1 MTRATTVRAVLAAAV
16 LLVSVLITL
25 NMSPRLGLD
34 LQGGTR
40 MVLQAK
46 DSDTAKADRESTDRT
61 LEVLRQRIDSL
72 GVAEPTLT
80 RSGEDRIIV
89 ELPDVQD
96 PRKAAEVIGKTAQL
110 SFHAVQGPG
119 TEADAGT
126 SGKKDGGTGDG
137 KSEGES
143 DDKADTGNKAG
154 DTAEKATADKKAEDG
169 TGTGGT
175 TDDKKTEDG
184 QKADGTKGDGEKKDE
199 DKKTGGKRADGGLT
213 LPDEQGR
220 LLDLGPARLSGAGV
234 KAATASFDA
243 QQGAGWTVSLDFH
256 KKAGQDWTRL
266 TGEAA
271 CNPAQDDRRRV
282 AIVLDQQII
291 SSPQVSPSV
300 ACGVGLPSG
309 STQITGSFSADEA
322 RELALLIEGGALPLP
337 VEIVEQRTVGPTLGA
352 AAIDA
357 SARAALI
364 GAAATALFITIVYR
378 LFGALAAVALAAYG
392 LISYAALVGLGVTLT
407 LPGLAG
413 FVLAIGMAV
422 DANVLVFER
431 AREEHEQHPNR
442 SLRTSLIAGFRGA
455 WSAVADSNVTTL
467 IAAGLL
473 FFLGSGPVKGFGVT
487 LAIGVVASMFSALV
501 IARALTE
508 IAAGSRFVTARRGL
522 NGIASPG
529 RVRTW
534 LTRRDPQLM
543 RSPRRWLLISTS
555 LVVVAVLGIVV
566 RGVNLGVEFTGGRLV
581 EYSTSKPVDVE
592 RARTL
597 LSDAG
602 FPDAEVTTAGS
613 GDLSVRTGKLD
624 NDGEH
629 TLRAA
634 LAKEGGETTK
644 VRDELIGPSLG
655 DELRRN
661 ALIALA
667 IAVFVQLAYLVVRFR
682 WTFAVGSVGAL
693 VHDVVILVGAFA
705 WLGRTVD
712 GVFLAAL
719 LTVIGYS
726 VNDSVVVFDRVR
738 ELWAK
743 SRRTPIATIANR
755 AVLQTV
761 PRTVNTGMGALFIL
775 TALAVLGGDS
785 LADFALALLIGICV
799 GTYSSVMTAVPAA
812 LLLER
817 SSKAPPPA
825 RKRSSGS
832 RSGKRTA
839 QRDPFDNG
847 ARV

>member
-25 NMSPRLGLD
+25 TMSPRLGLD

-40 MVLQAK
+40 LVLQAK

-72 GVAEPTLT
+72 GVTEPTLT

-96 PRKAAEVIGKTAQL
+96 PRKAAEVIGRTAQL
-110 SFHAVQGPG
+110 SFHAVQGPAAQNDD
-119 TEADAGT
+119 TADAE
-126 SGKKDGGTGDG
+126 GGNGP
-137 KSEGES
+137 
-143 DDKADTGNKAG
+143 
-154 DTAEKATADKKAEDG
+154 
-169 TGTGGT
+169 
-175 TDDKKTEDG
+175 
-184 QKADGTKGDGEKKDE
+184 
-199 DKKTGGKRADGGLT
+199 T

-220 LLDLGPARLSGAGV
+220 SLDLGPARLSGAGV
-234 KAATASFDA
+234 KDATAAFDA

-256 KKAGQDWTRL
+256 KDAGRDWTRL

-271 CNPAQDDRRRV
+271 CHPVQDDRRRV

-300 ACGVGLPSG
+300 GCNVGLPSG

-322 RELALLIEGGALPLP
+322 RELALLIKGGALPLP

-392 LISYAALVGLGVTLT
+392 VISYAALVALGVTLT

-431 AREEHEQHPNR
+431 AREEHAQHPGR
-442 SLRTSLIAGFRGA
+442 SLRSSLTAGFRNA

-487 LAIGVVASMFSALV
+487 LAIGVLASMFSALV

-508 IAAGSRFVTARRGL
+508 IAARSRFVSDYRGI
-522 NGIASPG
+522 NGIAAPG

-543 RSPRRWLLISTS
+543 RSPRRWLLISTA
-555 LVVVAVLGIVV
+555 LVAVAVLGIVV
-566 RGVNLGVEFTGGRLV
+566 RGVNLGVEYTGGRLV
-581 EYSTSKPVDVE
+581 EYSTSRPVDVE
-592 RARTL
+592 RARTAL
-597 LSDAG
+597 ADAG
-602 FPDAEVTTAGS
+602 FGDAEVTTAGA

-629 TLRAA
+629 ALRAA
-634 LAKEGGETTK
+634 LAKEGGKTTK

-661 ALIALA
+661 ALIALG
-667 IAVFVQLAYLVVRFR
+667 IAVLVQLAYLAIRFR
-682 WTFAVGSVGAL
+682 WTFAVASVAAL
-693 VHDVVILVGAFA
+693 VHDVILLVGAFA

-712 GVFLAAL
+712 GIFLAAL

-743 SRRTPIATIANR
+743 ARRVPLATVANQ

-761 PRTVNTGMGALFIL
+761 PRTLNTGMGALFIL

-799 GTYSSVMTAVPAA
+799 GTYSSVLTAVPAA

-825 RKRSSGS
+825 RKRAPGR
-832 RSGKRTA
+832 RSGTKAAR
-839 QRDPFDNG
+839 RDPLDNG

>member
-25 NMSPRLGLD
+25 TMSPRLGLD

-61 LEVLRQRIDSL
+61 LEVLRKRIDSL
-72 GVAEPTLT
+72 GVTEPTLT

-96 PRKAAEVIGKTAQL
+96 PRKAADVIGRTAQL
-110 SFHAVQGPG
+110 TFHAVQGPG
-119 TEADAGT
+119 DPA
-126 SGKKDGGTGDG
+126 GDG
-137 KSEGES
+137 
-143 DDKADTGNKAG
+143 
-154 DTAEKATADKKAEDG
+154 TA
-169 TGTGGT
+169 
-175 TDDKKTEDG
+175 
-184 QKADGTKGDGEKKDE
+184 
-199 DKKTGGKRADGGLT
+199 
-213 LPDEQGR
+213 LPDEEGR
-220 LLDLGPARLSGAGV
+220 TLALGPAAISGAGV
-234 KAATASFDA
+234 KEASAAFDA
-243 QQGAGWTVSLDFH
+243 QQGVGWSVSLDFH
-256 KKAGQDWTRL
+256 KEAGRDWTRL
-266 TGEAA
+266 TGDAA
-271 CNPAQDDRRRV
+271 CHPVQDERRRV
-282 AIVLDQQII
+282 AIVLDKKVI
-291 SSPQVSPSV
+291 SSPQVSPNV
-300 ACGVGLPSG
+300 ACNTGLPSG

-322 RELALLIEGGALPLP
+322 RELALLIQGGALPVP

-352 AAIDA
+352 DAIDA
-357 SARAALI
+357 SARAAVI
-364 GAAATALFITIVYR
+364 GAAATALFITVVYR
-378 LFGALAAVALAAYG
+378 LFGALAAVALGAYG
-392 LISYAALVGLGVTLT
+392 VISYAALVALGVTLT

-431 AREEHEQHPNR
+431 AREEHALRPGK
-442 SLRTSLIAGFRGA
+442 SLGTSLTAGFRHA

-487 LAIGVVASMFSALV
+487 LGIGVLASMFSALV

-508 IAAGSRFVTARRGL
+508 TAARSRFVSDYRGV
-522 NGIASPG
+522 NGIASLG

-534 LTRRDPQLM
+534 INRRDPQLM
-543 RSPRRWLLISTS
+543 RFPRRWLLISAA
-555 LVVVAVLGIVV
+555 LIAVAVAGILV

-581 EYSTSKPVDVE
+581 EYSTSRPVDVE
-592 RARTL
+592 SARAAL
-597 LSDAG
+597 AGAG
-602 FPDAEVTTAGS
+602 FGDAEVTTAGA
-613 GDLSVRTGKLD
+613 GDISVRTGDLD
-624 NDGEH
+624 NHDEYA
-629 TLRAA
+629 LRAA
-634 LAKEGGETTK
+634 LAEEGGETTK

-667 IAVFVQLAYLVVRFR
+667 IAVLVQLGYLAIRFR
-682 WTFAVGSVGAL
+682 WTFAVASVGAL
-693 VHDVVILVGAFA
+693 VHDVVVLVGAFA

-712 GVFLAAL
+712 GIFLAAL

-743 SRRTPIATIANR
+743 ARGKPLSDVANR

-775 TALAVLGGDS
+775 VALALLGGDS
-785 LADFALALLIGICV
+785 LADFALALLIGIVV

-817 SSKAPPPA
+817 GSKAPPPRA
-825 RKRSSGS
+825 PASRRKSGAG
-832 RSGKRTA
+832 R
-839 QRDPFDNG
+839 RDPLDNG

>member
-1 MTRATTVRAVLAAAV
+1 MTRATAVRAVLAAAV
-16 LLVSVLITL
+16 LLVSVFITL
-25 NMSPRLGLD
+25 TMSPRLGLD

-46 DSDTAKADRESTDRT
+46 DSATTRADRESTDRT

-72 GVAEPTLT
+72 GVSEPTLT

-96 PRKAAEVIGKTAQL
+96 PRQAAEVIGRTAQL

-119 TEADAGT
+119 AATDT
-126 SGKKDGGTGDG
+126 SPESTSKDPSSEPTGK
-137 KSEGES
+137 
-143 DDKADTGNKAG
+143 AP
-154 DTAEKATADKKAEDG
+154 TAKKP
-169 TGTGGT
+169 
-175 TDDKKTEDG
+175 
-184 QKADGTKGDGEKKDE
+184 
-199 DKKTGGKRADGGLT
+199 LT

-220 LLDLGPARLSGAGV
+220 PLALGPVRLSGAGV
-234 KAATASFDA
+234 KDATATFDTEG
-243 QQGAGWTVSLDFH
+243 GAGWTVSLDFE
-256 KKAGQDWTRL
+256 KAAGRDWTKL

-271 CNPAQDDRRRV
+271 CHPAQDDRRRV
-282 AIVLDQQII
+282 AIVLDQQVI
-291 SSPQVSPSV
+291 SSPQVDPSIG
-300 ACGVGLPSG
+300 CDVGLPSG
-309 STQITGSFSADEA
+309 TTRITGSFSADEA
-322 RELALLIEGGALPLP
+322 RDLALLIKGGALPVP

-352 AAIDA
+352 EAIDA

-364 GAAATALFITIVYR
+364 GAAATALFITFVYR

-392 LISYAALVGLGVTLT
+392 VISYAALVALGVTLT

-431 AREEHEQHPNR
+431 AREECAARPNG
-442 SLRTSLIAGFRGA
+442 SLRSALTAGFRNA

-487 LAIGVVASMFSALV
+487 LAIGVIASMFSALV

-508 IAAGSRFVTARRGL
+508 IAANSRFVSDYRGI
-522 NGIASPG
+522 NGIARPG

-534 LTRRDPQLM
+534 LTRRDPRLF
-543 RSPRRWLLISTS
+543 RSPRRWLLFSTA
-555 LVVVAVLGIVV
+555 LIAVAVLGIVV

-581 EYSTSKPVDVE
+581 EYSTSRPVDVDT
-592 RARTL
+592 ARTTL
-597 LSDAG
+597 AAAG
-602 FPDAEVTTAGS
+602 FGDAEVTTAGA

-629 TLRAA
+629 ALRAA
-634 LAKEGGETTK
+634 LAAEGGETTK

-667 IAVFVQLAYLVVRFR
+667 VAVFVQLAYLAVRFR
-682 WTFAVGSVGAL
+682 WTFAVASVGAL
-693 VHDVVILVGAFA
+693 VHDVIILVGAFA

-712 GVFLAAL
+712 GIFLAAL

-743 SRRTPIATIANR
+743 SPRAPLATVAER

-775 TALAVLGGDS
+775 AALAVLGGDS
-785 LADFALALLIGICV
+785 LADFALALLIGVCV
-799 GTYSSVMTAVPAA
+799 GTYSSVLTAVPGA
-812 LLLER
+812 LVLEKG
-817 SSKAPPPA
+817 SKAPPPTRA
-825 RKRSSGS
+825 KGR
-832 RSGKRTA
+832 RTA
-839 QRDPFDNG
+839 PAPRRAPLDNG

>member
-72 GVAEPTLT
+72 GVSEPTLT

-119 TEADAGT
+119 TPADEGT
-126 SGKKDGGTGDG
+126 AGDG
-137 KSEGES
+137 K
-143 DDKADTGNKAG
+143 
-154 DTAEKATADKKAEDG
+154 
-169 TGTGGT
+169 
-175 TDDKKTEDG
+175 
-184 QKADGTKGDGEKKDE
+184 KGDGKKNDDTKDDGKDGSGKGGDGADEKAGPGKQTG
-199 DKKTGGKRADGGLT
+199 DKPGTKADAEPGDKPDAQAGDKPDAQAGDKPGDKPDGGLT

-220 LLDLGPARLSGAGV
+220 LLDLGPSRLSGAGV

-256 KKAGQDWTRL
+256 KKAGGEWTKL

-271 CNPAQDDRRRV
+271 CNPVQDDRRRV

-291 SSPQVSPSV
+291 SSPQVAPSV
-300 ACGVGLPSG
+300 GCGVGLPSG

-378 LFGALAAVALAAYG
+378 LFGALAALALVAYG
-392 LISYAALVGLGVTLT
+392 LISYAALVALGVTLT

-431 AREEHEQHPNR
+431 AREEHELRPSRGLR
-442 SLRTSLIAGFRGA
+442 SSLTAGFRGA

-487 LAIGVVASMFSALV
+487 LAIGVIASMFSALV

-508 IAAGSRFVTARRGL
+508 IAAQSRFVGSRAGV
-522 NGIASPG
+522 NGIANPG
-529 RVRTW
+529 RVRIW
-534 LTRRDPQLM
+534 LTRRNPQLM
-543 RSPRRWLLISTS
+543 RAPRRWLLVSAA
-555 LVVVAVLGIVV
+555 LVAVAVLGIVV
-566 RGVNLGVEFTGGRLV
+566 RGVNLGVEFTGGRLM
-581 EYSTSKPVDVE
+581 EYSTSRPVDVE
-592 RARTL
+592 HARSL
-597 LSDAG
+597 LTDAG

-624 NDGEH
+624 DEGEH
-629 TLRAA
+629 TVRAA

-667 IAVFVQLAYLVVRFR
+667 IAVLVQLAYLVVRFR
-682 WTFAVGSVGAL
+682 WTFAVASVGAL

-712 GVFLAAL
+712 GIFLASL

-743 SRRTPIATIANR
+743 ARRTPVADIANQ

-785 LADFALALLIGICV
+785 LEDFALALLIGICV

-825 RKRSSGS
+825 RKRAPGR
-832 RSGKRTA
+832 RSGTRT
-839 QRDPFDNG
+839 QHRDPLDNG

>member
-25 NMSPRLGLD
+25 TMSPRLGLD

-46 DSDTAKADRESTDRT
+46 DSDTAKADRDSTDRT

-96 PRKAAEVIGKTAQL
+96 PRKAAEVIGRTAQL
-110 SFHAVQGPG
+110 SFHAVQGQGTPTEQKPG
-119 TEADAGT
+119 ASGT
-126 SGKKDGGTGDG
+126 PSGEKPDTPTGEKSGDG
-137 KSEGES
+137 P
-143 DDKADTGNKAG
+143 
-154 DTAEKATADKKAEDG
+154 
-169 TGTGGT
+169 
-175 TDDKKTEDG
+175 
-184 QKADGTKGDGEKKDE
+184 
-199 DKKTGGKRADGGLT
+199 T

-220 LLDLGPARLSGAGV
+220 ALDLGPARLSGAGV
-234 KAATASFDA
+234 KDATAAFDA

-256 KKAGQDWTRL
+256 KDAGRDWTRL

-271 CNPAQDDRRRV
+271 CHPVQDDRRRV
-282 AIVLDQQII
+282 AIVLDEQII

-300 ACGVGLPSG
+300 ACNAGLPSG

-322 RELALLIEGGALPLP
+322 RELALLIKGGALPLP

-378 LFGALAAVALAAYG
+378 LFGALAAVALGAYG
-392 LISYAALVGLGVTLT
+392 LISYAALVALGVTLT

-431 AREEHEQHPNR
+431 AREEHTQHPGR
-442 SLRTSLIAGFRGA
+442 SLRSSLTAGFRGA

-487 LAIGVVASMFSALV
+487 LAIGVLASMFSALV

-508 IAAGSRFVTARRGL
+508 IAAGSRFVGDYRGV
-522 NGIASPG
+522 NGISGPG

-534 LTRRDPQLM
+534 LNRRDPQLM
-543 RSPRRWLLISTS
+543 RSPRRWLLISS
-555 LVVVAVLGIVV
+555 ALVAVAVLGIFV

-581 EYSTSKPVDVE
+581 EYSTSRPVDVE
-592 RARTL
+592 QARTAL
-597 LSDAG
+597 AGAG
-602 FPDAEVTTAGS
+602 FGDAEVTTAGA
-613 GDLSVRTGKLD
+613 GDISVRTGKLD

-629 TLRAA
+629 ALRAA
-634 LAKEGGETTK
+634 LAEEGGKTTK

-661 ALIALA
+661 ALIALG
-667 IAVFVQLAYLVVRFR
+667 IAVLVQLAYLAARFR
-682 WTFAVGSVGAL
+682 WTFAVGSVAAL
-693 VHDVVILVGAFA
+693 VHDVIVLVGAFA

-712 GVFLAAL
+712 GIFLAAL

-743 SRRTPIATIANR
+743 ARRTPVAEVANR

-761 PRTVNTGMGALFIL
+761 PRTLNTGMGALFIL

-812 LLLER
+812 LVLER

-825 RKRSSGS
+825 RKRAPGR
-832 RSGKRTA
+832 RSGTRTA
-839 QRDPFDNG
+839 RRDPLDNG

>member
-16 LLVSVLITL
+16 LLVSVFITL
-25 NMSPRLGLD
+25 TMSPRLGLD

-46 DSDTAKADRESTDRT
+46 DSDTAKADRESTEHT
-61 LEVLRQRIDSL
+61 LEVLRRRIDSL
-72 GVAEPTLT
+72 GVTEPTLT

-119 TEADAGT
+119 TPDEPKPGDKDAQD
-126 SGKKDGGTGDG
+126 GKKSDGG
-137 KSEGES
+137 
-143 DDKADTGNKAG
+143 
-154 DTAEKATADKKAEDG
+154 
-169 TGTGGT
+169 
-175 TDDKKTEDG
+175 
-184 QKADGTKGDGEKKDE
+184 
-199 DKKTGGKRADGGLT
+199 RT

-220 LLDLGPARLSGAGV
+220 PLALGPSRLSGAGV
-234 KAATASFDA
+234 KDATAAFDG

-256 KKAGQDWTRL
+256 KKAGRDWTEL

-271 CNPAQDDRRRV
+271 CHPAQDDRRRV
-282 AIVLDQQII
+282 AIVLDDRII

-300 ACGVGLPSG
+300 GCGVGLPSG

-322 RELALLIEGGALPLP
+322 RELALLIKGGALPLP

-364 GAAATALFITIVYR
+364 GAAATALFITLVYR

-431 AREEHEQHPNR
+431 AREEHAQHPGRTLR
-442 SLRTSLIAGFRGA
+442 SSLTAGFRNA

-487 LAIGVVASMFSALV
+487 LAIGVIASMFSALV

-508 IAAGSRFVTARRGL
+508 IAARSRFVSDYRGI
-522 NGIASPG
+522 NGIATPG

-534 LTRRDPQLM
+534 LSRRDLRPM
-543 RSPRRWLLISTS
+543 RHPRRWLLISTA

-592 RARTL
+592 RARTVL
-597 LSDAG
+597 ADAG
-602 FPDAEVTTAGS
+602 FGDAEVTTAGA
-613 GDLSVRTGKLD
+613 GDLSVRTGKID
-624 NDGEH
+624 NDQEH
-629 TLRAA
+629 ALRSA
-634 LAKEGGETTK
+634 LAAEGGETTK

-661 ALIALA
+661 ALIALG
-667 IAVFVQLAYLVVRFR
+667 IAVLVQLAYLAARFR
-682 WTFAVGSVGAL
+682 WTFAVGSVAAL

-712 GVFLAAL
+712 GIFLAAL

-743 SRRTPIATIANR
+743 ARRVPVATIADR

-812 LLLER
+812 LVLER

-825 RKRSSGS
+825 RKRSPGRKSG
-832 RSGKRTA
+832 TA
-839 QRDPFDNG
+839 RARRDPLDNG

>member
-25 NMSPRLGLD
+25 TMSPRLGLD

-46 DSDTAKADRESTDRT
+46 DSETAKADRESTDRT

-72 GVAEPTLT
+72 GVAEPVLT

-96 PRKAAEVIGKTAQL
+96 PRQAAEVIGRTAQL

-119 TEADAGT
+119 AEEKKQATA
-126 SGKKDGGTGDG
+126 KDGP
-137 KSEGES
+137 
-143 DDKADTGNKAG
+143 
-154 DTAEKATADKKAEDG
+154 
-169 TGTGGT
+169 
-175 TDDKKTEDG
+175 
-184 QKADGTKGDGEKKDE
+184 
-199 DKKTGGKRADGGLT
+199 T
-213 LPDEQGR
+213 LPDEQGG
-220 LLDLGPARLSGAGV
+220 LLDLGPVQLSGAGV
-234 KAATASFDA
+234 KDATADFDA
-243 QQGAGWTVSLDFH
+243 QQGTGWSVSLDFH
-256 KKAGQDWTRL
+256 KDAGKKWTGL

-271 CNPAQDDRRRV
+271 CHPAGDERRRV
-282 AIVLDQQII
+282 AIVLDGKVI

-300 ACGVGLPSG
+300 GCNVGLPSG

-322 RELALLIEGGALPLP
+322 RDLALLIKGGALPLP

-364 GAAATALFITIVYR
+364 GAAATALFITVMYR
-378 LFGALAAVALAAYG
+378 LFGALAATALAAYG
-392 LISYAALVGLGVTLT
+392 VISYAALVALGVTLT

-431 AREEHEQHPNR
+431 AREEYADRRNG
-442 SLRTSLIAGFRGA
+442 SLRSALGAGFRNA

-487 LAIGVVASMFSALV
+487 LAIGVLVSMFSALV

-508 IAAGSRFVTARRGL
+508 IAAGSRFVGDYRGV
-522 NGIASPG
+522 NGIARPG
-529 RVRTW
+529 RIRTW
-534 LTRRDPQLM
+534 LNERDPQLF
-543 RSPRRWLLISTS
+543 RSPRRWLMVSTA
-555 LVVVAVLGIVV
+555 LVLLAVTGILV
-566 RGVNLGVEFTGGRLV
+566 RGIDLGVEFTGGRLV
-581 EYSTSKPVDVE
+581 EYSTSRPVDVE
-592 RARTL
+592 TARDTIAA
-597 LSDAG
+597 AG
-602 FPDAEVTTAGS
+602 FTDAEVTTAGEN
-613 GDLSVRTGKLD
+613 DLSVRTGKLD

-629 TLRAA
+629 ALRAA
-634 LAKEGGETTK
+634 LAEEGGGATK

-661 ALIALA
+661 ALIALGV
-667 IAVFVQLAYLVVRFR
+667 AVLVQLAYLAARFR
-682 WTFAVGSVGAL
+682 WTFAVASVGAL

-705 WLGRTVD
+705 WLGRPVD
-712 GVFLAAL
+712 GIFLAAL

-738 ELWAK
+738 ELWARN
-743 SRRTPIATIANR
+743 RRAPIADVANR

-775 TALAVLGGDS
+775 IALAVLGGDS

-799 GTYSSVMTAVPAA
+799 GTYSSVMTAVPGA

-825 RKRSSGS
+825 RKRAAERKKSVGGP
-832 RSGKRTA
+832 R
-839 QRDPFDNG
+839 RDPADNG